1 MSTFLPLKI
10 KAPIPACYVPCNS
23 RHSLYIY
30 LALIVTLILSLYERI
45 LCDILYIFASFSSSY
60 TAMEVRNFIYLIT
73 MYIRYGNVG
82 RGS

>member
-10 KAPIPACYVPCNS
+10 NAPIPACYVPCNS
-23 RHSLYIY
+23 RHSSYIH

-60 TAMEVRNFIYLIT
+60 TVMEVRNFIHLIT

-82 RGS
+82 GS